1 MNLSALSALSPLDGR
16 YAPKVA
22 ALRPLLS
29 EFGLMHRRV
38 QVEIE
43 WFIALSDAGLPELA
57 PLSEAARGFLRGL
70 GGALLRGRCPGHQR
84 HREDHQPRRQ
94 GR

>member
-1 MNLSALSALSPLDGR
+1 MNLSALTALSPLDGR
-16 YAPKVA
+16 YASRMA

-43 WFIALSDAGLPELA
+43 WFIALSDAGLAELK
-57 PLSEAARGFLRGL
+57 PLSTASRTSGRFS
-70 GGALLRGRCPGHQR
+70 GGSRLS
-84 HREDHQPRRQ
+84 RESLVT
-94 GR
+94 